1 VTTRGAFA
9 RFFADERDAYVLGLL
24 RLAISVLLLIHC
36 ARLALELS
44 RAGYFGDF
52 FHIPMIPES
61 WLPTSSGYAWLLGL
75 QALAAVFA
83 FLGLWPREALFVA
96 SSLGLYFLSCDRL
109 QYHNNRYAL
118 LLLGFLL
125 AFAPCDRS
133 LLIARGRAR
142 ALVPS
147 ARVAPSFARRLF
159 QVQVSLVYLGSA
171 GGKLLDAD
179 WRGGQVLLMRFSNT
193 AQAAALRGIAL
204 PAWLNL
210 TLSSLLLASLA
221 AKVAISSELFIA
233 LGSWLPRTRRVALWV
248 GLLFHFGIEISARV
262 ELFSWLMGASYLA
275 FVRPEVRERTVEID
289 PERPWGKSLARLLP
303 WLDWLA
309 RFELKALAERQT
321 RGPSVSVTG
330 RDGRRVQGMAALVEL
345 ASAIP
350 VLFPLWLPLSLVVK
364 SRRLTLRDSAS

>member
-1 VTTRGAFA
+1 VKTRGALA
-9 RFFADERDAYVLGLL
+9 RFFAEERDGYVLGLL
-24 RLAISVLLLIHC
+24 RLAISVLLLINC
-36 ARLALELS
+36 ARLALELN
-44 RAGYFGDF
+44 RGGYFGDF

-61 WLPTSSGYAWLLGL
+61 WLPTSSGYTRLLGL

-118 LLLGFLL
+118 LLLGFVL

-133 LLIARGRAR
+133 FLIARGRAR

-147 ARVAPSFARRLF
+147 ARLAPSFARRLF

-193 AQAAALRGIAL
+193 AQTAALHGFAL

-210 TLSSLLLASLA
+210 ALSSLLVASLA

-248 GLLFHFGIEISARV
+248 GLLFHLGIEISARV
-262 ELFSWLMGASYLA
+262 ELFSWLMSASYLA

-289 PERPWGKSLARLLP
+289 PGRTWGKTLARLLP

-309 RFELKALAERQT
+309 RFELTALAEQQT

-345 ASAIP
+345 AAAIP
-350 VLFPLWLPLSLVVK
+350 LLFPLWLPLSLIVK
-364 SRRLTLRDSAS
+364 SRRLMLTS